1 MSIYDFLAI
10 TATGAI
16 GFVLGVVTT
25 IPVGVG
31 STLRK
36 TIEVSSSSLTT
47 SKNYWDYLNDAK

>member
-1 MSIYDFLAI
+1 MSIYDLLAI
-10 TATGAI
+10 AIVGAG

-36 TIEVSSSSLTT
+36 TIEVSSS
-47 SKNYWDYLNDAK
+47 